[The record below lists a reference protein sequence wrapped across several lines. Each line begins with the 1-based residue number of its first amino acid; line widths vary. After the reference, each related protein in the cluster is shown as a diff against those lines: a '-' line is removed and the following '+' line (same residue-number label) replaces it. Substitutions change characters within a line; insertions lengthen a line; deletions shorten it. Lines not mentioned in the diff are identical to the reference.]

1 MIEFLGLILLRPFW
15 LLALPALVGA
25 AWLLRRRRRRIAA
38 AWTEAID
45 PPLRA
50 ALEALGRVEA
60 GVPVRAFGP
69 AGLALAVA
77 AILAVALA
85 GPARETRAGASFRN
99 LDGVVLLVDLGA
111 RASTTERLPAALMA
125 ARLLAEASGSRP
137 VALVVYAGDAYLA
150 SGFTTDADALGTTIA
165 VLDGETVPDR
175 GDRPDLALALGRRL
189 VAEAGILA
197 ADFVLIAPDAAPRP
211 ALLAGARAVAA
222 GGHRLSVLV
231 SAPSSQGAAL
241 EPVAQLG
248 GGRAASV
255 ADPSPL
261 AVLLADRPASRLAAT
276 GLSALVVEDLG
287 RFVLIAALFPAL
299 LMFRRRG

>member
-1 MIEFLGLILLRPFW
+1 ER
-15 LLALPALVGA
+15 
-25 AWLLRRRRRRIAA
+25 
-38 AWTEAID
+38 D
-45 PPLRA
+45 
-50 ALEALGRVEA
+50 GRLY
-60 GVPVRAFGP
+60 GRGTTDMKGF
-69 AGLALAVA
+69 
-77 AILAVALA
+77 LAVALA

-231 SAPSSQGAAL
+231 SAPSSQGAAV

-299 LMFRRRG
+299 LLFRRRG